1 MAILCSSFPSF
12 LPRHQ
17 FPVHN
22 RPPTLTVE
30 SFIGNVYGF
39 IYRKL
44 GVESQDVDW
53 PTVQD
58 PLAIYHRVVL
68 QHQTVQEECL
78 LNYPALF
85 LWKKVQLE
93 LSFVNFSF
101 TI

>member
-1 MAILCSSFPSF
+1 MSILCSPFPSF
-12 LPRHQ
+12 LPRYQ
-17 FPVHN
+17 FPAHH
-22 RPPTLTVE
+22 RPPVLTIDT
-30 SFIGNVYGF
+30 FIGNVYGF

-44 GVESQDVDW
+44 GVDSQYVDW

-58 PLAIYHRVVL
+58 PLAIYRRVVL

-78 LNYPALF
+78 LSYPALF
-85 LWKKVQLE
+85 LWKKVWLE